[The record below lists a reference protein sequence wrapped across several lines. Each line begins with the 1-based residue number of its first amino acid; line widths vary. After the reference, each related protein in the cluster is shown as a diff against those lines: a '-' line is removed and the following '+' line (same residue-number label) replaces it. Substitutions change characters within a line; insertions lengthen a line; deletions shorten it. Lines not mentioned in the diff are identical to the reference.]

1 MKLRTSLPI
10 WKTAHGIT
18 MKAFRLAAN
27 FENDCKHKLADQVRE
42 SAIKQPV
49 DLTEGIHQP
58 SVEHFNRFMKTVDIE
73 VAKLQY
79 VLTLARDLNVA
90 TDREGLDAFIAEL
103 EEFKSDISFLQ
114 TNSLVHIQEVF
125 EFGRQQLGEKNA

>member
-18 MKAFRLAAN
+18 MKAFKLAAE

-42 SAIKQPV
+42 SAIKLPV
-49 DLTEGIHQP
+49 DLTDGIHQP
-58 SVEHFNRFMKTVDIE
+58 SVERFMKTVEIE

-90 TDREGLDAFIAEL
+90 TDREGFDAFIAEL

-114 TNSLVHIQEVF
+114 INSLVHIQEVF